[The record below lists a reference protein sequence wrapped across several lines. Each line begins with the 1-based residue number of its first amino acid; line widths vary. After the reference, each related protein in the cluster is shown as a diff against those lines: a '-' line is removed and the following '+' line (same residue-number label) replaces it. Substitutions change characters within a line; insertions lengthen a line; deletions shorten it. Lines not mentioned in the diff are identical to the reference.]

1 MDQLD
6 IYWERLFADPIAVN
20 TAAGVLLVQPQ
31 RTNNVLEQ
39 FFRRLMRTYRKRNGF
54 ASVEKVLRSM
64 SADTPLV
71 MNLNNAE
78 YMKILLAGKTT
89 LEERFAE
96 VDAREI
102 RERMVRESMISGSA
116 CPRIRKIIRLPQLPK
131 AIVTLLQQSAS

>member
-1 MDQLD
+1 VDQLD